1 MPPACILDPAN
12 CEGLKRLEGKID
24 QLISSQQTFAGAF
37 VKDQDKNPDL
47 IGHRAYHESVIAAS
61 KAQEAFWQDLR
72 HEIMR
77 KGIVFLLVTLF
88 GLAAVGLLYKL
99 PIWVNGAIK

>member
-1 MPPACILDPAN
+1 MTNHVPEN

-24 QLISSQQTFAGAF
+24 EILDAQKSFSGAF
-37 VKDQDKNPDL
+37 AKDLEDCPDL
-47 IGHRAYHESVIAAS
+47 IGHRAYHEGVIAAS

-99 PIWVNGAIK
+99 HIWVNGAIK

>member
-1 MPPACILDPAN
+1 MTAQHDPEN

-24 QLISSQQTFAGAF
+24 QIILAQKEVTGAF
-37 VKDQDKNPDL
+37 AKDLENCPDL

-77 KGIVFLLVTLF
+77 KGIIFLLVTLF
-88 GLAAVGLLYKL
+88 GLAAVGFLYKL
-99 PIWVNGAIK
+99 HIWLGGVAK